1 MWRSSLFQMKVGWK
15 TTCSVIFAPQMYILP
30 LAKRKAFQLAVKC
43 SVGSHFAALEHV
55 ASDMT
60 GQMP

>member
-1 MWRSSLFQMKVGWK
+1 MQRSSLFQTKAGWE
-15 TTCSVIFAPQMYILP
+15 TTCSVIFAPQMYVPP
-30 LAKRKAFQLAVKC
+30 LAQGKAFQLAVKR
-43 SVGSHFAALEHV
+43 SVGSHFPALERV